1 MRFPRGGVRR
11 VACIPPQPEDRGL
24 LSREVNL
31 YGIRRSS
38 GTDPVWVGRV
48 QVGQRKKIFLVT
60 PSPSTFVQRDLEAL
74 RQDYRVREA
83 VISNYQGRGSLERSL
98 LIAFEIFRGVLW
110 ADLIYSWFAHNHSY
124 LAVRLANLF
133 GKRTIVIIAGYE
145 VAREPEIG
153 YGAQLNQKLAKRV
166 NHIIGNAD
174 HILAVSEFN
183 KQEILRLSDRRHVMV
198 VYNGIDGT
206 QFNPGGEKE
215 EIVITVCQINQ
226 SSIKLKGLDTFVETA
241 RLLPDLRFAIV
252 GRDIDGSV
260 ESLRHDA
267 PQNVEFVLSPSQ
279 GELLQWY
286 RRAKVYCQLSYRES
300 FGVALAEAMSCEC
313 VPVVTDRGAL
323 PEVVGDVGFVVPYGD
338 AEATAAAVSEAL
350 RSDKGRA
357 ARVRVEENFSLHER
371 MQKIRDV
378 IEERSA

>member
-1 MRFPRGGVRR
+1 
-11 VACIPPQPEDRGL
+11 
-24 LSREVNL
+24 
-31 YGIRRSS
+31 
-38 GTDPVWVGRV
+38 
-48 QVGQRKKIFLVT
+48 
-60 PSPSTFVQRDLEAL
+60 
-74 RQDYRVREA
+74 
-83 VISNYQGRGSLERSL
+83 
-98 LIAFEIFRGVLW
+98 
-110 ADLIYSWFAHNHSY
+110 
-124 LAVRLANLF
+124 
-133 GKRTIVIIAGYE
+133 
-145 VAREPEIG
+145 
-153 YGAQLNQKLAKRV
+153 
-166 NHIIGNAD
+166 
-174 HILAVSEFN
+174 
-183 KQEILRLSDRRHVMV
+183 MV